1 MLSHFCLFVF
11 VIVGHKLYN
20 ERGRHPSRRVLD
32 LSPIETPG
40 PFIQGQNRRANQKKL
55 KQRRLHRP
63 IDGVYL
69 RSILL
74 LSLSPLLIMDAG

>member
-1 MLSHFCLFVF
+1 MLSYLCLCVF

-20 ERGRHPSRRVLD
+20 RRGKHPSRRVLD
-32 LSPIETPG
+32 LSPIEAPG
-40 PFIQGQNRRANQKKL
+40 PFIQGQNRRANQKKR
-55 KQRRLHRP
+55 KRRRIHRP

-74 LSLSPLLIMDAG
+74 LSLSPLLIMDTG